1 MSYIIIGINA
11 VLMALLVVWAASLRK
26 KEKWL
31 EETKAAVMAFLRERQ
46 RNTRTVRCV
55 YHLTESDLN
64 KKPVRMAR
72 GARER
77 IEGTI
82 GRKVV
87 KEMGL
92 DEIVEGGVLAGYKLE
107 IEVRKLKG
115 ES

>member
-11 VLMALLVVWAASLRK
+11 VLLALLVVWAAALRK

-31 EETKAAVMAFLRERQ
+31 EETKEAVRAFLRERQ
-46 RNTRTVRCV
+46 MNTRTVRCV
-55 YHLTESDLN
+55 YHITESDLN

-72 GARER
+72 EARER
-77 IEGTI
+77 IEWTI

-92 DEIVEGGVLAGYKLE
+92 DEIVEGGVLTGYKIE
-107 IEVRKLKG
+107 IETRKL
-115 ES
+115 